1 MRFILKLFILLIIL
15 TTASFSSASERQK
28 PQTPSIPVTGMVTLV
43 DLGAT
48 SCVACRLMAPILE
61 ELAKEYQGR
70 AAVIFID
77 IYENHDKVK
86 EFNLFTIPTQI
97 FFNKQGEEVY
107 RHLGFLDKKSIIK
120 KLDSL
125 LAE

>member
-1 MRFILKLFILLIIL
+1 MRSIIKLFVLLIVL
-15 TTASFSSASERQK
+15 TTATFSSASEGQK
-28 PQTPSIPVTGMVTLV
+28 PLTVSIPVTGMVTLV

-48 SCVACRLMAPILE
+48 SCIACRLMAPILE
-61 ELAKEYQGR
+61 ELDKEYKGR

-77 IYENHDKVK
+77 IYKNHDKVK

-97 FFNKQGEEVY
+97 FFNKKGKEVY
-107 RHLGFLDKKSIIK
+107 RHLGFLDKKSIME

-125 LAE
+125 IAE